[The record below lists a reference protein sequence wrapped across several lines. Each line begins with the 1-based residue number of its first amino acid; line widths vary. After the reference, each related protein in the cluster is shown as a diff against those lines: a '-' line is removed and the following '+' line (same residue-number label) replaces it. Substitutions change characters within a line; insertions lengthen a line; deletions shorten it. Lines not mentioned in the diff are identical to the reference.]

1 MRCHSRFGSL
11 LLLAALAAGCAAS
24 APEPPVVAPHH
35 KSRAPLDAAARLA
48 RDLAAI
54 EDLGSPLNALDAGTR
69 RSLDAELLRLSE
81 TERKQLQSN
90 SELASARPLL
100 HLAAFGALPVA
111 YQRLSTGPAVA
122 DEVAAAHLSA
132 GDAELAGLAATVNRV
147 ADFAA
152 RRAVRDAVAEHAND
166 AQWQDGRL
174 LRIADALQTLQNW
187 PLLQRVLQQLS
198 PAAADARTHQ
208 RLALVLAR
216 SGQWSQA
223 KAELLRDGAGDAAS
237 EPSAALLAALA
248 IAERAQVESLEQR
261 LALARAELKL
271 NRVDRALATLE
282 PVRGQSSSHLGLAVA
297 LARAQLGNQLCPG
310 VNPDLGNAPL
320 CAAAW
325 RNANAQQEIERLVN
339 EAWRS
344 GQGRDP
350 EAIENALGLRY
361 IVPLL
366 FRGPGADVA
375 QTHTALSG
383 LTASLNEVA
392 AHPRFKALA
401 QFARVVE
408 RAVSR
413 QGKIDA
419 KERNVWRSD
428 ALAVYQQA
436 PNEPATAATV
446 LGLATWLAPS
456 EDIRPL
462 LDAVEPTTLHDAA
475 LLGVWIK
482 LNATSALLHA
492 DAARLERSKALLPA
506 WLQSADTLPEEHGS
520 LLLLLAQ
527 VEAALDSRNEKKWR
541 TVLHLSGSD
550 GTEQAHLQGT
560 VALAALGQ
568 RVAALQRLE
577 QLAQQPSP
585 SDGQSTLKTLGRVLT
600 LALRGLESKVA
611 AERTAR
617 AKEITALMPSLANGA
632 GATDPQLWAQLWARR
647 MQMPDAECPGL
658 LCAAKLLAGSRV
670 AYRRHDPH
678 LLRMMERGVLPLG
691 NLGLSWSY
699 AFERGLVPVVWVEPR
714 WLLTP

>member
-1 MRCHSRFGSL
+1 
-11 LLLAALAAGCAAS
+11 
-24 APEPPVVAPHH
+24 
-35 KSRAPLDAAARLA
+35 
-48 RDLAAI
+48 
-54 EDLGSPLNALDAGTR
+54 
-69 RSLDAELLRLSE
+69 
-81 TERKQLQSN
+81 
-90 SELASARPLL
+90 
-100 HLAAFGALPVA
+100 
-111 YQRLSTGPAVA
+111 
-122 DEVAAAHLSA
+122 
-132 GDAELAGLAATVNRV
+132 
-147 ADFAA
+147 
-152 RRAVRDAVAEHAND
+152 
-166 AQWQDGRL
+166 
-174 LRIADALQTLQNW
+174 
-187 PLLQRVLQQLS
+187 
-198 PAAADARTHQ
+198 
-208 RLALVLAR
+208 
-216 SGQWSQA
+216 
-223 KAELLRDGAGDAAS
+223 
-237 EPSAALLAALA
+237 
-248 IAERAQVESLEQR
+248 
-261 LALARAELKL
+261 
-271 NRVDRALATLE
+271 
-282 PVRGQSSSHLGLAVA
+282 
-297 LARAQLGNQLCPG
+297 
-310 VNPDLGNAPL
+310 
-320 CAAAW
+320 
-325 RNANAQQEIERLVN
+325 
-339 EAWRS
+339 
-344 GQGRDP
+344 
-350 EAIENALGLRY
+350 
-361 IVPLL
+361 
-366 FRGPGADVA
+366 
-375 QTHTALSG
+375 
-383 LTASLNEVA
+383 
-392 AHPRFKALA
+392 
-401 QFARVVE
+401 
-408 RAVSR
+408 
-413 QGKIDA
+413 
-419 KERNVWRSD
+419 
-428 ALAVYQQA
+428 
-436 PNEPATAATV
+436 ATAATV

-462 LDAVEPTTLHDAA
+462 LDAVEPTTLHDSA

-568 RVAALQRLE
+568 RVVALQRLE

-617 AKEITALMPSLANGA
+617 AKEITALMPSLA